1 MQRPPVLSIVVNF
14 YNMRREAPRTL
25 HTLSRAYQRGIS
37 QFPYEVIAIDN
48 GSTEPLSA
56 QLVAGFGEHFRYHFH
71 ETPSS
76 SPVGAVNLGV
86 SMARGRDVM
95 VMIDGAHLLSPGVL
109 LYAGMVLQLTAN
121 PFVATVPFHLGPGP
135 QNRTSREGYD
145 QAAEDALLAKVDW
158 RRDGYELFRLVGST
172 ADASLGWFGC
182 LFESNCFAL
191 RRETFEALGGLNP
204 GFTSPGGGMVN
215 LHFFRQALEVAKTDY
230 ALLLGEGTFHQF
242 HGGVSTGPGADEQ
255 MHRRNLDE
263 YLRVRGKPY
272 AQPLRRPFY
281 VGGISRQCLPAVRR
295 SADRGLDFWEKNRI

>member
-25 HTLSRAYQRGIS
+25 YTLSTSYQRGIS
-37 QFPYEVIAIDN
+37 QLPYEVIAIDN
-48 GSTEPLSA
+48 GSNEPLSDD
-56 QLVAGFGEHFRYHFH
+56 LVSSFGQQFRYHLH
-71 ETPSS
+71 ETTSS
-76 SPVGAVNLGV
+76 SPVGAVNAGV

-109 LYAGMVLQLTAN
+109 LYANMVLQLSAN

-135 QNRTSREGYD
+135 QNRTSREGYN
-145 QAAEDALLAKVDW
+145 QSAEDALLSKVDW

-191 RRETFEALGGLNP
+191 RKSTYEALGGMNA

-215 LHFFRQALEVAKTDY
+215 LDFFRQALEVAQADY

-242 HGGVSTGPGADEQ
+242 HGGVSTGAAADEQ
-255 MHRRNLDE
+255 MHRGHQQE
-263 YLRVRGKPY
+263 YLAVRGKPY
-272 AQPLRRPFY
+272 TQPLRRPFY
-281 VGGISRQCLPAVRR
+281 VGGIPRQALQAVRR
-295 SADRGLDFWEKNRI
+295 SADRGLDFWEKNRM